1 MAQQGQP
8 GTAGAG
14 TDPAYVPD
22 REVFG
27 AYTHQQIWDLVRE
40 ELAPA
45 ELSRLADTWG
55 YTASAVETAFDEFA
69 RDLTRFS
76 GDWSGLA
83 AVAAARAAAA
93 FVRTGDDAVAVCRV
107 VEQLLAADST
117 AAESVRAAI
126 PPPPSPYLPD
136 PDPAVEA
143 AAGAQRRTAYNTAAA
158 TLTAEAQDAMTF
170 GYNPTIPASGDAVPR
185 FFAPGDRAPAD
196 EPTTAGAPA
205 PARPDTPAAPPAAE
219 SQRGRTPSAE
229 APDPP
234 RSASPAPAPD
244 DTPKD
249 PAREPDS
256 EHPDPDPGSPTALRG
271 GESDHSPATPR
282 SAAETAA
289 PAPSPTASAPAADG
303 PESSPDAPA
312 PLPDTAMPPSDTPA
326 APTNTPAKP
335 PAAPAPLPDTAMPPS
350 DTAALSSDAAGNPS
364 DPPPASH
371 AAGSAGTVAT
381 ATAPATLSTVD
392 HLAADSSTGTT
403 AVPRAP
409 GPIPQ
414 QTALPDRGDPSPA
427 SAPTPPRAPA
437 AVAGWSPAET
447 AGRAD
452 SAQAAPHGGHRPGP
466 ANSAI
471 PSAPRS
477 PTPPDA
483 DAGASAA
490 QRPGQSE
497 QIARSVL
504 SRPTTEAA
512 GESVASPGTGTEPG
526 ISQRSEHP
534 WTRTVRPSG
543 FPLPAAPGPLPARAP
558 EGERSSPDY
567 LHRPNE
573 QLTATP
579 PAVPPVFGEY
589 TGTEDPDRTRP
600 GDGNR

>member
-27 AYTHQQIWDLVRE
+27 AYTHQQIWDLVHE

-55 YTASAVETAFDEFA
+55 HTATTVETAFDEFA

-93 FVRTGDDAVAVCRV
+93 FVLAGDDAVAVCRV
-107 VEQLLAADST
+107 VEQKLSADST

-126 PPPPSPYLPD
+126 PPPPGPYLPD

-143 AAGAQRRTAYNTAAA
+143 ATGAQRRTAYNTAAA

-185 FFAPGDRAPAD
+185 FTAPVAGAPDD
-196 EPTTAGAPA
+196 EPPPAGAPA
-205 PARPDTPAAPPAAE
+205 RPNTPAAPPSPE
-219 SQRGRTPSAE
+219 SQRSRTPSEE
-229 APDPP
+229 AVAPP
-234 RSASPAPAPD
+234 QSASPASAPD
-244 DTPKD
+244 DNPKAPADD
-249 PAREPDS
+249 PDAGRTE
-256 EHPDPDPGSPTALRG
+256 PDPDDPIAVR
-271 GESDHSPATPR
+271 GESDRSPAATPR
-282 SAAETAA
+282 PDTETAA
-289 PAPSPTASAPAADG
+289 PESSSTAPAPSADAS
-303 PESSPDAPA
+303 ESSPDAPT
-312 PLPDTAMPPSDTPA
+312 PLSGTPARPSDTA
-326 APTNTPAKP
+326 ALP
-335 PAAPAPLPDTAMPPS
+335 PDTPAPLLDTAMPPS
-350 DTAALSSDAAGNPS
+350 DTAVRPTGAAGNPS
-364 DPPPASH
+364 DFPPGSNT
-371 AAGSAGTVAT
+371 AGSAGTAT
-381 ATAPATLSTVD
+381 AATAPAAPAAAPTAD
-392 HLAADSSTGTT
+392 RGAADSAGSPG
-403 AVPRAP
+403 PLRAP
-409 GPIPQ
+409 APVPQ
-414 QTALPDRGDPSPA
+414 AAGFPDRGDTSP
-427 SAPTPPRAPA
+427 APA
-437 AVAGWSPAET
+437 ALPPRSPAAAGWGPAET
-447 AGRAD
+447 VGRAD
-452 SAQAAPHGGHRPGP
+452 TAPAAPHGGHRPGP
-466 ANSAI
+466 VGSTTPA
-471 PSAPRS
+471 AP
-477 PTPPDA
+477 PPGPAATDS
-483 DAGASAA
+483 DAGAAAA
-490 QRPGQSE
+490 QRPGHSE
-497 QIARSVL
+497 QIARAVP

-512 GESVASPGTGTEPG
+512 RESLAPPGAGTDPAMN
-526 ISQRSEHP
+526 QRSEHP

-543 FPLPAAPGPLPARAP
+543 FPLPPAPGPVPSRAP
-558 EGERSSPDY
+558 DGERNSPDY

>member
-27 AYTHQQIWDLVRE
+27 GYTHQQIWELVHE

-55 YTASAVETAFDEFA
+55 HTATAVETAFDEFA

-93 FVRTGDDAVAVCRV
+93 FVRAGDDAVAVCRV
-107 VEQLLAADST
+107 VEQLLSADST

-126 PPPPSPYLPD
+126 PPPSGPYLPD

-185 FFAPGDRAPAD
+185 FTAPV
-196 EPTTAGAPA
+196 AGALQGEPLA
-205 PARPDTPAAPPAAE
+205 AGPPARPNTPAAPPSAE
-219 SQRGRTPSAE
+219 SERSRTPSEE
-229 APDPP
+229 AVAPP
-234 RSASPAPAPD
+234 QSASPASAPD
-244 DTPKD
+244 GIPK
-249 PAREPDS
+249 EPGR
-256 EHPDPDPGSPTALRG
+256 DPDPGRAEPDSGAPVAVHG
-271 GESDHSPATPR
+271 GESDDSPAATPR
-282 SAAETAA
+282 SAAEIAAPDPSPVA
-289 PAPSPTASAPAADG
+289 PAPPT
-303 PESSPDAPA
+303 DAPG
-312 PLPDTAMPPSDTPA
+312 PSPG
-326 APTNTPAKP
+326 APTPLSGTPG
-335 PAAPAPLPDTAMPPS
+335 PPS
-350 DTAALSSDAAGNPS
+350 DTAAPPPDTVTSPSDTAALPFGAAGNPS
-364 DPPPASH
+364 YSPPGGDT
-371 AAGSAGTVAT
+371 AASAGTAT
-381 ATAPATLSTVD
+381 TGTTPATLSTAPTVD
-392 HLAADSSTGTT
+392 RAGADSTGTT
-403 AVPRAP
+403 APPRTP
-409 GPIPQ
+409 GTQI
-414 QTALPDRGDPSPA
+414 AGFPDRDDPHPTAAAIPPRSPA
-427 SAPTPPRAPA
+427 A
-437 AVAGWSPAET
+437 AGWSPAET

-452 SAQAAPHGGHRPGP
+452 TTPATPHGGHRPGP
-466 ANSAI
+466 VGSAT
-471 PSAPRS
+471 PAAPQS
-477 PTPPDA
+477 VPTAADS
-483 DAGASAA
+483 DAGAATA

-497 QIARSVL
+497 QIARSVP

-512 GESVASPGTGTEPG
+512 RESLAPTGAGTDPATN
-526 ISQRSEHP
+526 QRSEHP
-534 WTRTVRPSG
+534 WTRTGRPSG
-543 FPLPAAPGPLPARAP
+543 FPLPAATGPVPSRAP
-558 EGERSSPDY
+558 DGERGSPDY

>member
-27 AYTHQQIWDLVRE
+27 AYTHQQIWDLVHE

-55 YTASAVETAFDEFA
+55 HTATTVETAFDEFA

-93 FVRTGDDAVAVCRV
+93 FVLAGDDAVAVCRV
-107 VEQLLAADST
+107 VEQKLSADST

-126 PPPPSPYLPD
+126 PPPPGPYLPD

-185 FFAPGDRAPAD
+185 FTAPV
-196 EPTTAGAPA
+196 AGAPDDE
-205 PARPDTPAAPPAAE
+205 PPPGARAQPNTPAAPPSPE
-219 SQRGRTPSAE
+219 SQRSRTPSEE
-229 APDPP
+229 AVAPP
-234 RSASPAPAPD
+234 QSASPASAPD
-244 DTPKD
+244 GNPKAPVDDAD
-249 PAREPDS
+249 PGRTE
-256 EHPDPDPGSPTALRG
+256 PDPDDPIAVRG
-271 GESDHSPATPR
+271 GESDGSPAATPR
-282 SAAETAA
+282 PDPETAA
-289 PAPSPTASAPAADG
+289 P
-303 PESSPDAPA
+303 EFSPDAPA
-312 PLPDTAMPPSDTPA
+312 PLSGTPAPASDTAGLPPDTPA
-326 APTNTPAKP
+326 
-335 PAAPAPLPDTAMPPS
+335 PLLDTAIPPS
-350 DTAALSSDAAGNPS
+350 DTAVRPTGAAGNPS
-364 DPPPASH
+364 DFPPESNT
-371 AAGSAGTVAT
+371 AGSAGTAT
-381 ATAPATLSTVD
+381 AALPAAPTAD
-392 HLAADSSTGTT
+392 RGAADSAGSPG
-403 AVPRAP
+403 PLRAP
-409 GPIPQ
+409 GPVSQ
-414 QTALPDRGDPSPA
+414 AAGFPDRGDTSL
-427 SAPTPPRAPA
+427 APA
-437 AVAGWSPAET
+437 ALPPRSPAAAGWGPEET
-447 AGRAD
+447 AGRPDTAP
-452 SAQAAPHGGHRPGP
+452 AAPHGGHRPGP
-466 ANSAI
+466 IGSTTPA
-471 PSAPRS
+471 APQPGPAATDS
-477 PTPPDA
+477 
-483 DAGASAA
+483 DAGAAAA

-497 QIARSVL
+497 QIARSVPA
-504 SRPTTEAA
+504 RPTTEAA
-512 GESVASPGTGTEPG
+512 RESLAPPGAGTDPAMN
-526 ISQRSEHP
+526 QRSEQP

-543 FPLPAAPGPLPARAP
+543 FPLPPAPGPVPSRAP
-558 EGERSSPDY
+558 DGERSSPDY

>member
-27 AYTHQQIWDLVRE
+27 AYTHQQIWDLVHE

-55 YTASAVETAFDEFA
+55 HTASAVETAFDEFA

-83 AVAAARAAAA
+83 AVAAIRAATA
-93 FVRTGDDAVAVCRV
+93 FVRAGDDAVAVCRV
-107 VEQLLAADST
+107 VEQLLSADAT
-117 AAESVRAAI
+117 AAESIRAAI
-126 PPPPSPYLPD
+126 PPPPGPYLPD

-143 AAGAQRRTAYNTAAA
+143 AAGAQRRTAYNTTAA

-185 FFAPGDRAPAD
+185 FTAPGAGVPED
-196 EPTTAGAPA
+196 EPPTAGAPA
-205 PARPDTPAAPPAAE
+205 RPNAPAVPPAAE
-219 SQRGRTPSAE
+219 TQRRRTPSEEVAAPPQSTSPASAPE
-229 APDPP
+229 GTPKEPARDPDSGRAYPDPGAP
-234 RSASPAPAPD
+234 AAVRGEESDDSPAP
-244 DTPKD
+244 
-249 PAREPDS
+249 
-256 EHPDPDPGSPTALRG
+256 PGSAT
-271 GESDHSPATPR
+271 ETATPE
-282 SAAETAA
+282 SAPAV
-289 PAPSPTASAPAADG
+289 PAPSAYAPG
-303 PESSPDAPA
+303 SSPDAPA
-312 PLPDTAMPPSDTPA
+312 PPRDTPA
-326 APTNTPAKP
+326 SPSNTAASPSNSAARP
-335 PAAPAPLPDTAMPPS
+335 PATPAPLPDTATPPS
-350 DTAALSSDAAGNPS
+350 DTAARPSGVAGNPS
-364 DPPPASH
+364 DSPPGSQ
-371 AAGSAGTVAT
+371 AAGAAGAAT
-381 ATAPATLSTVD
+381 PATAPATLSTAPIAD
-392 HLAADSSTGTT
+392 RAAADSTGTN
-403 AVPRAP
+403 APLRAP
-409 GPIPQ
+409 GPVPQ
-414 QTALPDRGDPSPA
+414 VAGFPDRGDPSPA
-427 SAPTPPRAPA
+427 PAATPPRSPA
-437 AVAGWSPAET
+437 APGWSPAET

-452 SAQAAPHGGHRPGP
+452 SVPAAPHGGHRPGP
-466 ANSAI
+466 FHSA
-471 PSAPRS
+471 
-477 PTPPDA
+477 TPPAPQSGPTATDSG
-483 DAGASAA
+483 AGAAAA

-512 GESVASPGTGTEPG
+512 GESLAPPATGKDPA
-526 ISQRSEHP
+526 ISQSSEHP

-558 EGERSSPDY
+558 DGERSSPDY

-600 GDGNR
+600 VDGNR